1 MGKRDENAERQRLGL
16 TWKEWELYKSMSLKK
31 ALSRVIVLATM
42 DVGDVVALA
51 AVDVSD
57 EVPYRNSTYNRVAL
71 IRVSELEDILW

>member
-1 MGKRDENAERQRLGL
+1 MGKRDENTERQRLGL

-31 ALSRVIVLATM
+31 ALSH
-42 DVGDVVALA
+42 VVALA
-51 AVDVSD
+51 AMDVSD